1 MPFWN
6 LGKSEDPGSGTHQ
19 IVVSE
24 NHLNIEKKL
33 CMLLPPYNHVFMR
46 LLNQNCC
53 ILQCGNS
60 SFMEVTSSSR
70 YVSQEISW
78 THIANEPGLGKSM

>member
-6 LGKSEDPGSGTHQ
+6 LGKSEDPGSGTHE

-33 CMLLPPYNHVFMR
+33 CMLLPPYIHVFMR
-46 LLNQNCC
+46 LSNQNY
-53 ILQCGNS
+53 
-60 SFMEVTSSSR
+60 MEVTSSST